1 MRRLAIPERSQE
13 DSSSRILIV
22 DDRHSDLRLL
32 ESILKGHGFRPL
44 SLTNP
49 TQVLAQCRA
58 LPPDLILLDISMPEM
73 DGFEVCAQLKAD
85 PQLAD
90 IPVLFLT
97 AMRDMADRLRGFKAG
112 GSDFLTKPYE
122 PSELIA
128 RVSTHVKL
136 RKTQLELARRN
147 QELKEK
153 ISALECAHAALLES
167 EARTKAVLNNAGVC
181 IGVLDTGCRY
191 EKVNGMYARIFGYSA
206 EEFQGMR
213 LWDILRPNYAAQAQ
227 EAAERLRSGQ
237 QEQHYADKV
246 FVRKDGSQFHGGH
259 WLSPQRDSD
268 GRCSGFVCV
277 ISDLSE
283 QKEAER
289 RLRLAHTVFETSSE
303 GMLIT
308 DEDNR
313 IVMVNPAFTAITGW
327 RSEEVIG
334 RKPSFQHS
342 NRHSREFYR
351 QMWDALLTN
360 GRWQGELWNCRRNG
374 EIYPLWLSISLIR
387 GQDGGIVN
395 HVALFSDI
403 SERKKAEEILRYQAM
418 HDPLTKLPNRAMF
431 DERLRGALSRAR
443 RKQSLVALLYL
454 DLDNFKLVNDTLG
467 HAAGD
472 RLLQLV
478 AETMQSCL
486 RVEDMAARIGGDEF
500 CAILEDVSSVSHAA
514 GIAERIISSLGAL
527 DCSPDGYGLRTSIG
541 IAVYPNHGEDAESL
555 LRCAD
560 TAMYTAKRQ
569 GKGRFCLAT
578 DAAKPA

>member
-1 MRRLAIPERSQE
+1 M
-13 DSSSRILIV
+13 DSSSYVLIV
-22 DDRHSDLRLL
+22 DDQHSDLRLL

-44 SLTNP
+44 SLTDP
-49 TQVLAQCRA
+49 TKVLAQCRA
-58 LPPDLILLDISMPEM
+58 QPPLLILLDISMPEL
-73 DGFEVCAQLKAD
+73 DGFEVCTQLKAD
-85 PQLAD
+85 HLLAD

-97 AMRDMADRLRGFKAG
+97 SMRDMSDRLRGFKAG
-112 GSDFLTKPYE
+112 GADFLTKPYE

-128 RVSTHVKL
+128 RVSTHIKL

-153 ISALECAHAALLES
+153 ISDLECAHAALLES
-167 EARTKAVLNNAGVC
+167 QARTNAVLNNAGIC
-181 IGVLDTGCRY
+181 IGVLDINCRY
-191 EKVNGMYARIFGYSA
+191 EKVNGMYARIFGYSE

-213 LWDILRPNYAAQAQ
+213 LWDILRPDYAEQSQA
-227 EAAERLRSGQ
+227 AAERLRSGQ

-246 FVRKDGSQFHGGH
+246 FVRKNGSQFPGGH

-268 GRCSGFVCV
+268 GGCRGFVCV
-277 ISDLSE
+277 ISDLTE
-283 QKEAER
+283 QKEAEHK
-289 RLRLAHTVFETSSE
+289 LRLAHTVFETSSE

-334 RKPSFQHS
+334 RTPFFQNS

-351 QMWDALLTN
+351 QMWDTLLTN
-360 GRWQGELWNCRRNG
+360 DRWQGELWNCRRNG
-374 EIYPLWLSISLIR
+374 EVYPLWLSISVIR

-431 DERLRGALSRAR
+431 DERLRGALARAR

-454 DLDNFKLVNDTLG
+454 DLDNFKTVNDTLG

-500 CAILEDVSSVSHAA
+500 CAILEDICSVSHAA
-514 GIAERIISSLGAL
+514 GIAERIITSLGAL

-541 IAVYPNHGEDAESL
+541 IAVYPHHGEDAEHL

-560 TAMYTAKRQ
+560 KAMYTAKRL
-569 GKGRFCLAT
+569 GKGRCCLA
-578 DAAKPA
+578 AGE